1 MFMADLI
8 EAESFWYR
16 LIDLLGTDDWYSGYL
31 PTTSLGTLQR
41 SAIEHT
47 TDIDGVHLC
56 FRWRNN
62 RVQVTITIE
71 NLGIERAN
79 NYLDQI
85 LEYRTDLE
93 RIIGSEVYKIE
104 RAEDGVRSDARIIV
118 KNIARTENWDRD
130 IQLLGKTMSS
140 IKAYLLPK
148 ISTLVDLSRCYY
160 YVISIS
166 GSGANG
172 PNYKA
177 GITINPE
184 GRFKSHLGKF
194 GNHEK
199 SSDWTLEMIE
209 KVEFE
214 SGAAAVFFEQK
225 LMRVR
230 TIRYKKI
237 HRLSN
242 ELFLENP
249 LEFAREKDWKIS

>member
-214 SGAAAVFFEQK
+214 SGAAAGFFEQK
-225 LMRVR
+225 LLRVR
-230 TIRYKKI
+230 TIRYKNYRGLQFK
-237 HRLSN
+237 SN
-242 ELFLENP
+242 
-249 LEFAREKDWKIS
+249 